1 MCFYL
6 KLCEK
11 IKIQLKKN
19 TKTQSK
25 KTVCEMKIFD
35 STKLTKS
42 KKLF

>member
-25 KTVCEMKIFD
+25 KTACEMKIFD